1 MSAASRAPSETDLK
15 TRFTPSLII
24 GVVIVGFWLL
34 VALFGPALAPHLESD
49 IVTDMSYAPAGEVG
63 LLGSD

>member
-1 MSAASRAPSETDLK
+1 MSAHSHDPSEPASRSKL
-15 TRFTPSLII
+15 TPSFVVGL
-24 GVVIVGFWLL
+24 VIVGFWLL
-34 VALFGPALAPHLESD
+34 VALIGPALAPHLESD